1 MNPKFELVVLNGRII
16 DPEREVEFVG
26 NLGINNGVIE
36 YIGSNSVKGVK
47 ELDCTG
53 LTISPGFID
62 LHSHGQDRE
71 NYLIQASD
79 GVTSALELEY
89 GTDDVEAWYSS
100 RKGKACVNYGVS
112 VGHIPVRTT
121 IMNDPGGVT
130 TQISELKGDIIRLP
144 IGDGANKPASEL
156 EIKRINKMIEV
167 GLRNGAVA
175 VGMGIAYTPGASWWE
190 VLEVFK
196 LAFKFNAVCHV
207 HMRGWGPSPPNDAV
221 EGLSE
226 LIAASAISG
235 ASLHLVHIGS
245 SGNVMVPELL
255 SMIKDACLNGLDV
268 TTECYPYSAGMTGI
282 EAPMLNEGW
291 QQKTGMDYAD
301 LEWADTGERLDEN
314 TFNKYRETGGMVILH
329 MIPDKIVDLA
339 VSSDITMIATDGYIK
354 NGKGHPRTAGSY
366 SKVLGEYVRTK
377 KSISL
382 INAIRKMS
390 LMPALRLQKLVPS
403 MKNKGRIKIGSDADL
418 AIFDSDKITDNAT
431 YSNPTLQPV
440 GMVHVIV
447 NGKIVVENEKVD
459 LTADYGKPIRSTN
472 KYNRF
477 ID

>member
-1 MNPKFELVVLNGRII
+1 MNPKFELAILNGRII

-62 LHSHGQDRE
+62 LHSHGQDPE
-71 NYLIQASD
+71 NYSIQVSD

-121 IMNDPGGVT
+121 IMNDPGGEN
-130 TQISELKGDIIRLP
+130 TQTSELKGEIIRLP
-144 IGDGANKPASEL
+144 VADGANKPASKL
-156 EIKRINKMIEV
+156 EIKRINEMIEN
-167 GLRNGAVA
+167 GLKNGAVA

-196 LAFKFNAVCHV
+196 LASRYNAVCHV
-207 HMRGWGPSPPNDAV
+207 HMRGWGPNPPNDAI

-245 SGNVMVPELL
+245 IGNVMVPELL
-255 SMIKDACLNGLDV
+255 SMIKDASSNRLDV

-291 QQKTGMDYAD
+291 QKKTGMDYGN
-301 LEWADTGERLDEN
+301 LEWADTSERLNEDS
-314 TFNKYRETGGMVILH
+314 FRKYREIGGMVILH
-329 MIPDKIVDLA
+329 MISDEIVNLA

-366 SKVLGEYVRTK
+366 TKVLGEYVREK
-377 KSISL
+377 KSLSMID
-382 INAIRKMS
+382 AIKKMS
-390 LMPALRLQKLVPS
+390 LMPALRMEKLVPS
-403 MKNKGRIKIGSDADL
+403 MNKKGRIRIGADADL
-418 AIFDSDKITDNAT
+418 AIFDPKTVIDKST
-431 YSNPTLQPV
+431 YGNPTLSPV
-440 GMVHVIV
+440 GMVHVVV
-447 NGKIVVENEKVD
+447 NGIVVVENEKFISG
-459 LTADYGKPIRSTN
+459 LNHGLPIRSLVS
-472 KYNRF
+472 
-477 ID
+477 